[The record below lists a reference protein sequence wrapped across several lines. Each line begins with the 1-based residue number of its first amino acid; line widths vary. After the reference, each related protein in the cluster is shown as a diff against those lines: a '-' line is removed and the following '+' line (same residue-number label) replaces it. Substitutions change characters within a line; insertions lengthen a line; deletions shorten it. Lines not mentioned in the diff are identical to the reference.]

1 MTSRELLYVKTVAE
15 ENSIS
20 KAAKKLYI
28 AQPSLSQA
36 LQKLEEQ
43 LGTPLFNRT
52 TSGLNLTYA
61 GERYYHMA
69 GQILKIYEDFE
80 SEISDMNNLK
90 TGRIHL
96 GITNHLGILTL
107 PQTVK
112 QFREICPF
120 IELQITEDNTDG
132 LEKRLVMG
140 ELDFVVMHAP
150 AEPQYN
156 KISYEIL
163 QRDPF
168 ILVTAPGHP
177 LLEKAR
183 ALEGYPYPV
192 LDLKLLDKEPMIRL
206 HPGQRIRQV
215 TDMVLKKAGIRQ
227 INTVM
232 TLKNHTTAQLL
243 AAKGAGITMVPLQ
256 YSRLTV
262 EQEESPLLF
271 SIHNRYEAWWDMC
284 IATLEG
290 RFLSKADQLFIR
302 CMKESLPRLTHEK
315 SQDCR

>member
-112 QFREICPF
+112 RFREICPF
-120 IELQITEDNTDG
+120 IELQ
-132 LEKRLVMG
+132 
-140 ELDFVVMHAP
+140 
-150 AEPQYN
+150 
-156 KISYEIL
+156 
-163 QRDPF
+163 
-168 ILVTAPGHP
+168 
-177 LLEKAR
+177 
-183 ALEGYPYPV
+183 
-192 LDLKLLDKEPMIRL
+192 
-206 HPGQRIRQV
+206 
-215 TDMVLKKAGIRQ
+215 
-227 INTVM
+227 
-232 TLKNHTTAQLL
+232 
-243 AAKGAGITMVPLQ
+243 
-256 YSRLTV
+256 
-262 EQEESPLLF
+262 
-271 SIHNRYEAWWDMC
+271 
-284 IATLEG
+284 
-290 RFLSKADQLFIR
+290 
-302 CMKESLPRLTHEK
+302 K
-315 SQDCR
+315 SGW